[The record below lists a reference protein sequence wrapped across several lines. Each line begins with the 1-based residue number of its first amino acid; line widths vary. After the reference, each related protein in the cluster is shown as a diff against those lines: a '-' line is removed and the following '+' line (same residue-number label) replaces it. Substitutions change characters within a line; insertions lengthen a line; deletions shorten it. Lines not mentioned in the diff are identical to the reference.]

1 MTGRRSPAGGIHR
14 LPAADPDRG
23 STRRPTRGLTEG
35 AILAAVTAVVAAVGL
50 IIPPIGILLAPL
62 PVMLLVIRWG
72 MRTAV
77 LAAVVSGLIL
87 LQFFGPLAALSITGI
102 FAPLGL
108 ALGWG
113 ARRGGSAQL
122 IILAGSGALLLSMV
136 ATLALTIYVL
146 HQDVLGQLIR
156 TQVQGLQMALDL
168 QQRLGV
174 PPQQLEP
181 MRALVDSACSEH
193 HCFLPIFPQLIRTML
208 PGGLIL
214 GSLVWAYLC
223 YLSARSVLRRVGHE
237 IPAVPPVLTWRISAP
252 LALGLLLTYAALVVA
267 SLWLAEINVAGANA
281 YYATLFVF
289 GFQGL
294 LVGLTWMNR
303 RQVPRF
309 TQIVAVLL
317 FLNLSMQIPLLL
329 AILMY
334 IGILDTWFDY
344 RRLSQH
350 RPTVGTN
357 ANGEGETKMPEGEAG
372 PERVARAKAVHPS

>member
-1 MTGRRSPAGGIHR
+1 
-14 LPAADPDRG
+14 
-23 STRRPTRGLTEG
+23 
-35 AILAAVTAVVAAVGL
+35 
-50 IIPPIGILLAPL
+50 
-62 PVMLLVIRWG
+62 
-72 MRTAV
+72 
-77 LAAVVSGLIL
+77 
-87 LQFFGPLAALSITGI
+87 
-102 FAPLGL
+102 
-108 ALGWG
+108 
-113 ARRGGSAQL
+113 
-122 IILAGSGALLLSMV
+122 
-136 ATLALTIYVL
+136 
-146 HQDVLGQLIR
+146 
-156 TQVQGLQMALDL
+156 
-168 QQRLGV
+168 
-174 PPQQLEP
+174 
-181 MRALVDSACSEH
+181 
-193 HCFLPIFPQLIRTML
+193 
-208 PGGLIL
+208 
-214 GSLVWAYLC
+214 
-223 YLSARSVLRRVGHE
+223 
-237 IPAVPPVLTWRISAP
+237 
-252 LALGLLLTYAALVVA
+252 LTYAALVVA